1 MGKSLLGRKRVGA
14 AFKVDF
20 CLATV
25 HSSSLELVTGLSV
38 HKVVN
43 NLFKYITSNIIFW
56 NFLEEMLE
64 KRAVSQHFDDGD
76 GFIAHTLRSSLSYD
90 HRPLEL
96 AQAVVWIPLLSH
108 FSGMRQRSGRVR
120 GSERDELKMKL
131 PNLFP
136 MAPLSGPPRGRVG
149 LIVQTLVLESAHES
163 LLVINWRCSVPR
175 HGRFGCGSP
184 ERVILCL
191 WKGLH
196 CIHLSSLAY
205 HLLGSK
211 ENLRSNLE
219 KEEYK
224 KMERRRRAL

>member
-1 MGKSLLGRKRVGA
+1 
-14 AFKVDF
+14 
-20 CLATV
+20 
-25 HSSSLELVTGLSV
+25 
-38 HKVVN
+38 
-43 NLFKYITSNIIFW
+43 
-56 NFLEEMLE
+56 MLE
-64 KRAVSQHFDDGD
+64 KRAVSQHFNDGD
-76 GFIAHTLRSSLSYD
+76 GFIAHTLRPSLSND
-90 HRPLEL
+90 HRPLKL

-131 PNLFP
+131 PDLSP
-136 MAPLSGPPRGRVG
+136 MAPLSCPPRGRVG
-149 LIVQTLVLESAHES
+149 LIVQTLVLESAHEG
-163 LLVINWRCSVPR
+163 LLVIDWRCSVPR
-175 HGRFGCGSP
+175 HGGFGCGSS

-211 ENLRSNLE
+211 KNLRGSLG

-224 KMERRRRAL
+224 KTGRGEMATMNLFTFPSISRNMTSLICRRSCSCLLS